1 MTVTPSTSDVADKA
15 VSTDDVG
22 SGMEVAR
29 IEAVL
34 AALVETKVEA
44 IKASSTLSKRS
55 GSAPASPRQLR
66 LTSTSTAS
74 SSLNHHHCHH
84 QHRRKSQ
91 HHHHHHYQHHHHHHQ
106 HHRRKRHDSAPC
118 DEFIEDATEH
128 HQHNL
133 HHGKARRRASQS
145 PRRPRKKRKHSK
157 SPNINHG
164 VVQDEQTGLDS
175 RFELFGMD
183 ADQDL
188 ALINF
193 EKARET
199 FNDSCEYPQLHR
211 SACYFPQ
218 STAQL
223 KLHYDDDD
231 YVVLNVTDELEDEET
246 LSDAEKIVEPQE
258 KYHRPR
264 RKRKRKRRKV
274 ITNVDPQEEL
284 VDPEEL
290 PPRARWTIVATACLL
305 LAMSLLL
312 VGVTL
317 RMAPIIDDMVRRE
330 NEELFNS
337 LNKDYTAENTTVPP

>member
-1 MTVTPSTSDVADKA
+1 MLSRFIRELSVDNIVDERERKGESNTSETVLWPFGQRALEKSRKAYCKVVTLGGGERNVTTSGEEMTVTPSTSDVADKA

-106 HHRRKRHDSAPC
+106 HQRRKRHDSAPC

-133 HHGKARRRASQS
+133 HHG
-145 PRRPRKKRKHSK
+145 
-157 SPNINHG
+157 
-164 VVQDEQTGLDS
+164 T
-175 RFELFGMD
+175 
-183 ADQDL
+183 
-188 ALINF
+188 
-193 EKARET
+193 
-199 FNDSCEYPQLHR
+199 
-211 SACYFPQ
+211 
-218 STAQL
+218 
-223 KLHYDDDD
+223 
-231 YVVLNVTDELEDEET
+231 
-246 LSDAEKIVEPQE
+246 
-258 KYHRPR
+258 
-264 RKRKRKRRKV
+264 
-274 ITNVDPQEEL
+274 
-284 VDPEEL
+284 
-290 PPRARWTIVATACLL
+290 
-305 LAMSLLL
+305 
-312 VGVTL
+312 
-317 RMAPIIDDMVRRE
+317 
-330 NEELFNS
+330 
-337 LNKDYTAENTTVPP
+337 